1 MTEFPEQ
8 QRRTKAVRAIQRS
21 TELEGSRSTAATRA
35 DQGEYA
41 QGHITVDELGERV
54 RRRYNLQ

>member
-1 MTEFPEQ
+1 MTELQKQ
-8 QRRTKAVRAIQRS
+8 QRRTRTVRAIQRS
-21 TELEGSRSTAATRA
+21 TELEGSRSTTATRA

-41 QGHITVDELGERV
+41 QGHITVTELGERV